1 MNITLGSAIPDYTV
15 IYMQDNVTLGQ
26 DLATC
31 DRSIYLYETIL
42 DQGLLPVNTIAG
54 DRIYPTDIPGIGMS
68 VFSTDIATS
77 LPVFPSLAMSGW
89 VSAQTGEYIM
99 GKIKF
104 RKIPGDIPMQSG
116 VLSVNGPVVGQVLNN
131 PHILLLAPMA
141 APTGSMQMDNITLR
155 VPENYMP
162 R

>member
-1 MNITLGSAIPDYTV
+1 
-15 IYMQDNVTLGQ
+15 
-26 DLATC
+26 
-31 DRSIYLYETIL
+31 
-42 DQGLLPVNTIAG
+42 
-54 DRIYPTDIPGIGMS
+54 
-68 VFSTDIATS
+68 
-77 LPVFPSLAMSGW
+77 MSGW
-89 VSAQTGEYIM
+89 VSAHTGEYIM

-131 PHILLLAPMA
+131 PHILLLAPMP